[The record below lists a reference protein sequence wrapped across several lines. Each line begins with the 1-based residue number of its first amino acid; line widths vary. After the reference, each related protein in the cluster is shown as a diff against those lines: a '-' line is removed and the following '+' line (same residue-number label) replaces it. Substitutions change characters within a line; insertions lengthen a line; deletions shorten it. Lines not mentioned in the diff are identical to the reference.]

1 MLESLFL
8 QTETG
13 IAIVMA
19 IIVAVIISAIFY
31 GIQRRDISSIQ
42 KSLQPLT
49 NLDPKIQYDVSRIDN
64 ELKTAYNDLTNL
76 KTNLPHTNE
85 VTSLEEN
92 IKKLCLDFTEL
103 KTNIDDQMNKFRLNT
118 TEDLDKT
125 KDEMIKTAT
134 QQITEHATNRLNE
147 TSVSREEFENLKE
160 RISKILGADEVAERM
175 EILSLLFDSS
185 QIKTLNWQCK
195 LIKLLN
201 GGLAPDAEED
211 LIVSE
216 GIPKSSCDKF
226 LKKLTSAGITETKK
240 ISAFYLSPEY
250 EWIYGYVD
258 NPDWL
263 QNRLSS
269 NIKKESEYQNYIKN
283 NLNLIEEGLLLEKS
297 EYELATG
304 KIDFICRDAQ
314 GKAVGLELKYPSATK
329 SVKRQIS
336 GYKNDYEAKSG
347 RTDSRFFVIA
357 PEIPEDLKTLLV
369 SDGFEY
375 REIEF

>member
-1 MLESLFL
+1 MGAAVL
-8 QTETG
+8 
-13 IAIVMA
+13 MA
-19 IIVAVIISAIFY
+19 IIVAIIISAIFY
-31 GIQRRDISSIQ
+31 GIQRRGITSLQ
-42 KSLQPLT
+42 KKLQPLSSI
-49 NLDPKIQYDVSRIDN
+49 DPKIAYDVSRIDS
-64 ELKTAYNDLTNL
+64 ELKTAYTDLTNL
-76 KTNLPHTNE
+76 KTTLPHTNE

-103 KTNIDDQMNKFRLNT
+103 KLNIDDQMDKFRLNT

-125 KDEMIKTAT
+125 KDEMIKNAT
-134 QQITEHATNRLNE
+134 QQITERATNHLTEN
-147 TSVSREEFENLKE
+147 SVSREEFENLKE
-160 RISKILGADEVAERM
+160 RISKMLGADELAERM

-216 GIPKSSCDKF
+216 GIPKTRCEGF
-226 LKKLTSAGITETKK
+226 LKKLTAAGITESKK
-240 ISAFYLSPEY
+240 VSAYYLAPEY
-250 EWIYGYVD
+250 EWIYSYVD

-263 QNRLSS
+263 QNRLGST
-269 NIKKESEYQNYIKN
+269 IKKESEYQNYIKN
-283 NLNLIEEGLLLEKS
+283 NLNLIEDGLLLEKS

-304 KIDFICRDAQ
+304 KIDFLCRDSQ
-314 GKAVGLELKYPSATK
+314 GKAVGLELKYPAATK

-336 GYKNDYEAKSG
+336 GYKNDYETKSG

-357 PEIPEDLKTLLV
+357 PKIPEDLKTLLV

-375 REIEF
+375 KEIEF

>member
-1 MLESLFL
+1 MQAEMGVAVL
-8 QTETG
+8 
-13 IAIVMA
+13 MA
-19 IIVAVIISAIFY
+19 IIVAIIISAIFY
-31 GIQRRDISSIQ
+31 GIQRRGIASIQ
-42 KSLQPLT
+42 KKLQPLS
-49 NLDPKIQYDVSRIDN
+49 NLDPKIVYDVSRIDT
-64 ELKTAYNDLTNL
+64 ELKTAYSDLTNL

-85 VTSLEEN
+85 ITSLEEN

-134 QQITEHATNRLNE
+134 QKITEQTTNHLTE
-147 TSVSREEFENLKE
+147 TSVSREEFESLKE
-160 RISKILGADEVAERM
+160 RISKMLGADEVAERM

-211 LIVSE
+211 LIVAE
-216 GIPKSSCDKF
+216 GIPKSRCEKF
-226 LKKLTSAGITETKK
+226 LKTLTAAGITEAKK
-240 ISAFYLSPEY
+240 VSAYYLAPDY
-250 EWIYGYVD
+250 EWIYSYVD

-269 NIKKESEYQNYIKN
+269 NIKKEYEYQQYIKN
-283 NLNLIEEGLLLEKS
+283 NLHLIEEGLLLEKS

-304 KIDFICRDAQ
+304 KIDFICRDSN

-336 GYKNDYEAKSG
+336 GYKNDYESKSG

-357 PEIPEDLKTLLV
+357 PKIPEDLKTLLV